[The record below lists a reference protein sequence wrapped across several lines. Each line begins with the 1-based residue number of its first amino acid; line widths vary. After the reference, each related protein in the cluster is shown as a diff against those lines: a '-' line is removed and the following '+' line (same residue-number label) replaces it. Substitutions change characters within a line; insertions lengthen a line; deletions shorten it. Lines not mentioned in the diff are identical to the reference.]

1 MSKMYASIT
10 TDASK
15 TEATKRAHKFANAH
29 VRGWNLGIEINAFT
43 TDEGKQVFEVYQ
55 TSGSNGSRGMKL
67 CEVAEK

>member
-10 TDASK
+10 ADASK
-15 TEATKRAHKFANAH
+15 SEATKRAHKFANAH
-29 VRGWNLGIEINAFT
+29 VRGWDIGVEINAYT

-55 TSGSNGSRGMKL
+55 TSGSNGSRGLKL